1 MKESVGYTV
10 TLNIVITFIIIVFTF
25 LSAALI
31 YFKSNKVSNVI
42 TDTIEKYEGYNTIA
56 QNEINIKLTSLGYNK
71 KTVNCSNYYN
81 RIDSKLRDAQTAN
94 GECKY
99 ATSDGS
105 AFDGKDGYCVFV
117 CDEVVDGEK
126 YYYYKI
132 STNMMLN
139 IPIIN
144 DMLDIPIFS
153 NTNRLYDFESN
164 LNREEIDPGVPEPVA
179 EESLR
184 ADGDDYDNGE

>member
-1 MKESVGYTV
+1 MKESIGYTV
-10 TLNIVITFIIIVFTF
+10 TLNVVITFIIIVFAF

-42 TDTIEKYEGYNTIA
+42 TETIEKYEGYNYIA
-56 QNEINIKLTSLGYNK
+56 QNEIETKLNSLGYNK
-71 KTVNCSNYYN
+71 KPVDCSKYYA
-81 RIDSKLRDAQTAN
+81 RIDNT
-94 GECKY
+94 ECKY
-99 ATSDGS
+99 ATIDGNV
-105 AFDGKDGYCVFV
+105 FDGKDGYCIFV
-117 CDEVVDGEK
+117 CDEIVDGEK

-144 DMLDIPIFS
+144 DILDIPIFS

-164 LNREEIDPGVPEPVA
+164 LTSDEEDEGIIV
-179 EESLR
+179 
-184 ADGDDYDNGE
+184 GE